1 MIVSVA
7 SGKGGTGKTTVAVS
21 MAIAAAPVTLIDADV
36 EEPNANI
43 LLRAP
48 KRDVTDFS
56 VPFPIV
62 DPLRCDYCEKCAEF
76 CAYNAMIVLKGL
88 KVFAAPEICKSC
100 GGCILVCPQD
110 AISEK
115 PRKMGLINY
124 YSRLN
129 VNLIEGE
136 INVGEAVAK
145 PLINELFRRLPEGND
160 VIVDCPPGSA
170 HSVVESTRSADFVV
184 LVTEPT
190 PFGLHDLI
198 EALKVTDS
206 LKKPVGIIINRSDIG
221 DNKIEILSEEENI
234 PILMKI
240 PYSSEIARKYSQG
253 IPPAEF
259 SDYWREEF
267 IKLWHN
273 IMEIVE

>member
-43 LLRAP
+43 LLRAS
-48 KRDVTDFS
+48 KHDATDFS

-100 GGCILVCPQD
+100 GGCILVCPKD

-221 DNKIEILSEEENI
+221 DDKIEILSKEKSI

-240 PYSSEIARKYSQG
+240 PYSSEIASKYSQG

-273 IMEIVE
+273 IMEIV